1 MSRARELAKLGN
13 PNIIAADASL
23 NVGIG
28 SLTPDSKL
36 DVAGIVS
43 ATYFYGDGSNLEGV
57 ASAGLGTA
65 INADSTDGLQVIYYT
80 DQTLSVGNTITV
92 EVPTGS
98 DIAYTQYAEI
108 ELADNADLIVADGDD
123 FIPDILGLS
132 TAASPAPVTGG
143 RIRADE
149 YTARDATSAPTFT
162 QGVRVTGACTATTF
176 TGDGSGLTG
185 VASTDNIITS
195 GIVTI
200 TNTTDSTSA
209 TTGALK
215 VSGGIGIAKSVYIG
229 QDLVVAGNVS
239 VAGTL
244 TKEDV
249 TNIDSVGLIT
259 ARSGIRIGGGTTVGP
274 ISGIVTYYGDGSQLT
289 GIEAG
294 ISTTAQYGQTGIITL
309 DLSKQNHDIYL
320 AAGISTVTTT
330 GGSVGD
336 SHSVIFTNPSA
347 GIATVGFGTY
357 FLWPSGSPPSLVT
370 DVNAINL
377 VSFIVR
383 TPGAAGI
390 GTQLLGSAA
399 IDYS

>member
-1 MSRARELAKLGN
+1 MSRARDLAKLGN
-13 PNIIAADASL
+13 PNVIAADASF

-65 INADSTDGLQVIYYT
+65 LNADSTDGLQVIYYT

-108 ELADNADLIVADGDD
+108 ELADNADLIVSDGDD

-229 QDLVVAGNVS
+229 QDLVVGGNVS

-274 ISGIVTYYGDGSQLT
+274 MSGIVTYYGDGSQLT

-294 ISTTAQYGQTGIITL
+294 ISTNAQYAQTGTITL
-309 DLSKQNHDIYL
+309 DLSKQHHDIYL
-320 AAGISTVTTT
+320 AAGVSTVTTT

-370 DVNAINL
+370 NVNAINL
-377 VSFIVR
+377 VSFVVR

-399 IDYS
+399 IDYQ